1 MQGDETTIPRERT
14 KRQNGRLPRV
24 GAAFAFVGGPVETR
38 DILPS
43 NRAGWLTALDVIV
56 APNAAFVRLREAPT
70 WFWAFLMSV
79 VLGIIGSLLVAPAL
93 DHYFSS
99 GAYGAE
105 LIRSPQIAN
114 LPADQQQKAIA
125 TATGIVRATQK
136 FNVVILPVVLLF
148 VAVVQ
153 TVIMLLASAITKGKG
168 TFGSLWAAAMN
179 VAIVGFGLF
188 SLINGVI
195 VMIHGSDNF
204 TSTAD
209 FTSAV
214 PNLGLLIPRS
224 AVKLH
229 AFFTTFHV
237 FNIWASVLLV
247 IAMEKTALMDRV
259 PAIVTAAILLV
270 CTALFATLAA
280 R

>member
-1 MQGDETTIPRERT
+1 M
-14 KRQNGRLPRV
+14 
-24 GAAFAFVGGPVETR
+24 ETR

-93 DHYFSS
+93 DHYVSS

-153 TVIMLLASAITKGKG
+153 TVIMLVASAL
-168 TFGSLWAAAMN
+168 FG
-179 VAIVGFGLF
+179 
-188 SLINGVI
+188 
-195 VMIHGSDNF
+195 
-204 TSTAD
+204 
-209 FTSAV
+209 
-214 PNLGLLIPRS
+214 
-224 AVKLH
+224 
-229 AFFTTFHV
+229 
-237 FNIWASVLLV
+237 
-247 IAMEKTALMDRV
+247 
-259 PAIVTAAILLV
+259 
-270 CTALFATLAA
+270 TLAA